1 LNLLENQHAVVMGGS
16 SGIGLATA
24 QLLAGLGARVTIT
37 GRSADKLAA
46 APPHPEIHG
55 EAVDA
60 RSSEALKTFFAR
72 LGAFDHLILAVSGG
86 EGGGPFPSLDLG
98 VLRRGFDDKFWAQIG
113 AAQQSLRT
121 IRQDGSITFVT
132 AISAR
137 RANPNTAGLA
147 AINGAIEATV
157 RVLAAE
163 LKPLR
168 VNAVSPG
175 VIDTPWWDRMPAEQR
190 QSLFSTL
197 AQAAAVGRIGRPEE
211 VADAIVFVVRNAFMT
226 GTVIECDGGLRLV

>member
-1 LNLLENQHAVVMGGS
+1 M
-16 SGIGLATA
+16 
-24 QLLAGLGARVTIT
+24 LAGLGARVTIT
-37 GRSADKLAA
+37 GRNADKLAA
-46 APPHPEIHG
+46 APPHPNIHG
-55 EAVDA
+55 EVVDA
-60 RSSEALKTFFAR
+60 RSAEALQAFYAR

-98 VLRRGFDDKFWAQIG
+98 ALRRGFDGKFWAQIG

-121 IRQDGSITFVT
+121 IRRDGSITFVT

-137 RANPNTAGLA
+137 RANPSTAGLA
-147 AINGAIEATV
+147 AINGAIEAIV

-175 VIDTPWWDRMPAEQR
+175 VIDTPWWDLMPSEQR
-190 QSLFSTL
+190 QELLSTL
-197 AQAAAVGRIGRPEE
+197 VKAAAVGRIGRPEE